1 LAHHIFFKGSFMRQ
15 VFWFFLFG
23 CLCVTSA
30 WAVDV
35 NTATEAQLDSV
46 KGLGPSST
54 ARILQAREAGTFKD
68 WKDFMA
74 RVKGIKLG
82 TARKLSSAGL
92 TVNGAQLPD
101 TPQ

>member
-1 LAHHIFFKGSFMRQ
+1 MRQ
-15 VFWFFLFG
+15 FWIFLFG
-23 CLCVTSA
+23 LVCTTSV
-30 WAVDV
+30 WAVDA

-54 ARILQAREAGTFKD
+54 ARILQARETGNFKD

-82 TARKLSSAGL
+82 TARKLSGAGL
-92 TVNGAQLPD
+92 TVNGQSLTVA
-101 TPQ
+101 PQ

>member
-1 LAHHIFFKGSFMRQ
+1 MRP
-15 VFWFFLFG
+15 FWIFLFV
-23 CLCVTSA
+23 LVCVTRV

-35 NTATEAQLDSV
+35 NTATEAQLDGV

-82 TARKLSSAGL
+82 TARKLSDAGL
-92 TVNGAQLPD
+92 TVNGVQLPD
-101 TPQ
+101 ATQ

>member
-1 LAHHIFFKGSFMRQ
+1 MRKFWIFLSGLVCSLS
-15 VFWFFLFG
+15 V
-23 CLCVTSA
+23 

-54 ARILQAREAGTFKD
+54 ARILQAREAGAFKD
-68 WKDFMA
+68 WKDLMF
-74 RVKGIKLG
+74 RVKGIKKG
-82 TARKLSSAGL
+82 TAHKLSSAGL
-92 TVNGAQLPD
+92 TVNGAPLPD